1 LDKHLHII
9 SLDVPWPADYGG
21 VIEIFYKL
29 RALHQQ
35 GIKIHLHCFT
45 KSRNPQKELAKY
57 CVEVNY
63 YTRKKNLAGFS
74 LTLPYIVN
82 SRNNPELLINL
93 QKDNYPVLLEGI
105 HCTYLLNSAQ
115 LENRKVFIRLH
126 NTEYL
131 YYKNLAKHETNI
143 LKKMYFLH
151 ESRLL
156 KKYEQAIANKA
167 MIFAMSDI
175 DVTQYK
181 NDFAATQ
188 IQYLPGFINWTMAA
202 GKEGKGCY
210 CLYHGNLSI
219 NENETAVIWLLKN
232 VFNNLDIP
240 FVIAG
245 KKPSKKLLALA
256 HQHKN
261 TCIVANPGENEM
273 QDIIAKAQLHVL
285 PSFNNTGIK
294 LKLLN
299 ALFNGRHCLVNQAA
313 VAGSRL
319 EAACHI
325 ANDATSFK
333 KAIEA
338 IYQQPFTEHE
348 KEKRQGLLQTIYNN
362 EANAK
367 WLANSFGY

>member
-1 LDKHLHII
+1 
-9 SLDVPWPADYGG
+9 
-21 VIEIFYKL
+21 
-29 RALHQQ
+29 
-35 GIKIHLHCFT
+35 
-45 KSRNPQKELAKY
+45 LAKY

-74 LTLPYIVN
+74 FIVPYIVN

-115 LENRKVFIRLH
+115 LKNRKVFIRLH

-131 YYKNLAKHETNI
+131 YYNNLAKHETNI
-143 LKKMYFLH
+143 LKKIYFLH

-181 NDFAATQ
+181 NNFAATQ

-256 HQHKN
+256 HKHKN
-261 TCIVANPGENEM
+261 TCIVANPSENEM

-325 ANDATSFK
+325 ANDVASFK
-333 KAIEA
+333 KVIET
-338 IYQQPFTEHE
+338 IYQQPFTEQE
-348 KEKRQGLLQTIYNN
+348 KERRQGLLQTIYNN

-367 WLANSFGY
+367 YLVNSFGW